1 MQVSSLDR
9 VLSLRQLVSHEQML
23 PLTLRL
29 LVNLSEYLVEVSW
42 NRGRLLLSLDDFIR
56 RDYFLRVDIM
66 RLNEELM
73 RLDLL
78 FLLLK
83 C

>member
-1 MQVSSLDR
+1 MQVRSLDR

-42 NRGRLLLSLDDFIR
+42 NRGRLLLSLDDLIR
-56 RDYFLRVDIM
+56 RGYFLRVDIM